1 MSPGSRPQDES
12 PLGRFKRRLI
22 GAPIATRFAHHER
35 LIVFFGLALLASD
48 NISVIAYA
56 TEEIMHMLGRA
67 GPDALGVVLPIAL
80 ATLAL
85 VIIVLFS
92 YSRTITNYPQG
103 GGDYRVASDNLNPLA
118 GKIAGAALL
127 IDYTLTV
134 AVSVSAGVLAIVSAV
149 PALQPYI
156 VHMGLVALIV
166 LALVNLRGTRE
177 SGIVFAVPTYAFVFL
192 MVLLIVFGI
201 PKIGTFE
208 GTASVLEHE
217 GAPEALTLWLILR
230 AFAAGCAA
238 LTGIEAIA
246 NGTMVFKAPEVKNAV
261 KALVWLG
268 AIMVVL
274 FLGVTW
280 LASHFPVRLMSANDP
295 GYQTVLAQIA
305 QGVFGKGFMFYAIQ
319 IATMAIL
326 ILAANTAYADFPRLA
341 SFMAR
346 DGYLPRQFA
355 NVGDRLVFQNGII
368 ILAVV
373 AGLLVVFARGNV
385 HTLIPLYALGVF
397 TAFTLGQAGM
407 VVHQWKMKKVGGAV
421 VSGIGALAT
430 GIVWVVILT
439 TKFLDGAW
447 MIVIAM
453 GGLLFMFSRIRRHYD
468 YLAKELDVR
477 PSDTVKPFTTTVLL
491 LVPRLHRGIL
501 KAISYSQAL
510 SKDVRAIHV
519 TVSPQS
525 AQAVKEQWV
534 SFGVDVPLVILDSP
548 YRSLVQP
555 VMDYVD
561 QTIDEAGDPNH
572 VVTVIVAEAVPK
584 NRFQSLLHSNLALF
598 LKLALGRRRNVVISN
613 VRYFLD

>member
-1 MSPGSRPQDES
+1 
-12 PLGRFKRRLI
+12 LKRWLI
-22 GAPIATRFAHHER
+22 GRPIATRLAHHER
-35 LIVFFGLALLASD
+35 LVVFFGLALLASD

-56 TEEIMHMLGRA
+56 TEEIMHMLGLA
-67 GPDALGVVLPIAL
+67 GPEALSYVLPLAW

-92 YSRTITNYPQG
+92 YSRTIANYPQG
-103 GGDYRVASDNLNPLA
+103 GGDYRVATDNIGPLA

-149 PALQPYI
+149 PGLQPYI
-156 VHMGLVALIV
+156 VHMGLSAIVV

-177 SGIVFAVPTYAFVFL
+177 SGLVFAIPTYAFVLL

-201 PKIGTFE
+201 PKLGSFE
-208 GTASVLEHE
+208 GVPTVVEHE
-217 GAPEALTLWLILR
+217 GPREALTLWLILR

-246 NGTMVFKAPEVKNAV
+246 NGTMVFRAPEVKNAI
-261 KALVWLG
+261 KALVSLG

-280 LASHFPVRLMSANDP
+280 LASHYPVRLMSADEA
-295 GYQTVLAQIA
+295 GYKTVVAQIA
-305 QGVFGKGFMFYAIQ
+305 QGVFGNGFMFYAIQ

-326 ILAANTAYADFPRLA
+326 ILAANTAFADFPRLA

-355 NVGDRLVFQNGII
+355 SLGDRLVFQNGIV
-368 ILAVV
+368 ILGVV
-373 AGLLVVFARGNV
+373 AGLLVVFAQGNV
-385 HTLIPLYALGVF
+385 HKLIPLYALGVF

-407 VVHQWKMKKVGGAV
+407 VIKQWRDRKLGGAL

-430 GIVWVVILT
+430 GVVWVVILV
-439 TKFLDGAW
+439 TKFVDGAW

-468 YLAKELDVR
+468 YLAKELNVR
-477 PSDTVKPFTTTVLL
+477 PEDRVEKYSSTVLL
-491 LVPRLHRGIL
+491 LVPRLHRGLL
-501 KAISYSQAL
+501 KAISYAKAMTS
-510 SKDVRAIHV
+510 DVRAVHV
-519 TVSPQS
+519 TLDPQ
-525 AQAVKEQWV
+525 QAKATKEQWTQ
-534 SFGVDVPLVILDSP
+534 FGADIPLVILDSP
-548 YRSLVQP
+548 YRSLVDP
-555 VMDYVD
+555 VIEYVD
-561 QTIDEAGDPNH
+561 QTIEEARDPNH
-572 VVTVIVAEAVPK
+572 MVTVIVAEAVPK
-584 NRFQSLLHSNLALF
+584 NRFQQLLHSNLGLF
-598 LKLALGRRRNVVISN
+598 LKIALGRRRNVVISN